1 MSINREREGCT
12 DEVGGWREGW
22 RYEWPENNGMA
33 GKDGWTEG
41 VGLGGEGCA
50 LLVWGGGCIVPE
62 FKAVSIGQH

>member
-41 VGLGGEGCA
+41 VLGM
-50 LLVWGGGCIVPE
+50 GGGPGGSRKMEAAREGGRAGSMIDD
-62 FKAVSIGQH
+62 